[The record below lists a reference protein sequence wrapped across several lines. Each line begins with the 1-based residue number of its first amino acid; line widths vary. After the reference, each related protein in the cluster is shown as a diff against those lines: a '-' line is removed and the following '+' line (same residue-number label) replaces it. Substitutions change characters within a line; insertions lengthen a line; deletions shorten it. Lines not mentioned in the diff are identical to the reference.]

1 MTTYNIK
8 SVAKNKFF
16 AKMPNVAPVCAPN
29 PVEQIVLE
37 TEWTA
42 YLQKTVDFGNR
53 HYLRNF
59 SLRLEMDEENDVLS
73 FREENDNNV
82 R

>member
-1 MTTYNIK
+1 MTTSNIK
-8 SVAKNKFF
+8 SAARNKFF
-16 AKMPNVAPVCAPN
+16 AKMSKAPN

-42 YLQKTVDFGNR
+42 YMQKTVDFGNR

-59 SLRLEMDEENDVLS
+59 SLRLEMDEENDML
-73 FREENDNNV
+73 F
-82 R
+82 

>member
-1 MTTYNIK
+1 MTTSNI
-8 SVAKNKFF
+8 FF
-16 AKMPNVAPVCAPN
+16 AEMPKAIN

-37 TEWTA
+37 TEWTT
-42 YLQKTVDFGNR
+42 YVQKTVDFGNR

-59 SLRLEMDEENDVLS
+59 SLRLEMDDDNDKLRH
-73 FREENDNNV
+73 REENNNNV

>member
-1 MTTYNIK
+1 MATSNIK
-8 SVAKNKFF
+8 SAARNKFF
-16 AKMPNVAPVCAPN
+16 ADIPKAPN

-37 TEWTA
+37 RQWTD

-59 SLRLEMDEENDVLS
+59 LLRLEMDDDNDMLRFSEEN
-73 FREENDNNV
+73 NNNV
-82 R
+82 